1 MKKAGIFTI
10 IVGFGLII
18 FTSFFTFPKNKVVN
32 IKQVAIDQQKAQSL
46 NWYPLFSIA
55 VFVVGTAI
63 LGRSSES

>member
-18 FTSFFTFPKNKVVN
+18 FTSFFSFPKDKAVN
-32 IKQVAIDQQKAQSL
+32 IKQVAIGRVKAQNL

-55 VFVVGTAI
+55 IFVVGTAI